1 MSEVEKNRDVK
12 RNNGSC
18 RYFNVLISCEFR
30 QLFRKVH
37 LRWFP
42 TLWIRTFTNCRGMNR
57 NHQELLNILVI
68 LYISLNPFKF
78 THVIDIHVAFKT
90 DAG

>member
-42 TLWIRTFTNCRGMNR
+42 TLWIRTLTNCRGDESKPSR
-57 NHQELLNILVI
+57 VDEHSCHTV
-68 LYISLNPFKF
+68 
-78 THVIDIHVAFKT
+78 H
-90 DAG
+90 